1 MVIELQKTAFYNIR
15 ITPSQLILT
24 HHRVIVPTSNMLFLH
39 QKCKGNIISFLYASY
54 YVICHSYRIFV
65 TTNNLRVFVGSW
77 KHQEK
82 HKRSWLR
89 CRMKVWLVA
98 LYQARRN
105 WLKRLHTFHIPPRK
119 YEWSSLYIPSS
130 MLIHPS
136 WKDKKKDFCVVK
148 NETDFS
154 EKMYGI
160 SPKKWNGLFRK
171 KCTGFFRKNVPD
183 FSEKNVPDFSV
194 IYIQDDSHFSL
205 ATNADWLRMHHSILP
220 PGFKPQTRKE
230 CLLNQGQGKRE
241 PGF

>member
-39 QKCKGNIISFLYASY
+39 QKCKGNILSFLYASC

-105 WLKRLHTFHIPPRK
+105 WLKRIHTFHIPPRK

-171 KCTGFFRKNVPD
+171 KCTGLLRHVYTRRFTFFFSNKRWLVKDASQHPTTGVQTPD
-183 FSEKNVPDFSV
+183 TERVSAQSGPREKG
-194 IYIQDDSHFSL
+194 
-205 ATNADWLRMHHSILP
+205 T
-220 PGFKPQTRKE
+220 GTR
-230 CLLNQGQGKRE
+230 
-241 PGF
+241 